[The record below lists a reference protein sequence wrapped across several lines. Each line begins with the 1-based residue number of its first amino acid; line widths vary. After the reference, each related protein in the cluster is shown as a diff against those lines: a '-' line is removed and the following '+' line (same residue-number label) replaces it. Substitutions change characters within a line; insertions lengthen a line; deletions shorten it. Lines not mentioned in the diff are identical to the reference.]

1 MGVEKPAYTISVL
14 NQKGGVGKTTTAQHL
29 GYALAAFHK
38 KNVLLIDSDPQGN
51 LTHTMGIDPGKL
63 EATLFDVLKG
73 DAALSSIIMS
83 YGDLEGGSLDI
94 APANI
99 QLSRAEVELVREI
112 NATFLLKTALTDPLM
127 IGEGSYDY
135 VIIDCPP
142 SLGILTINALA
153 ASSHVLVPIQP
164 EMYAL
169 QGLDALQ
176 STIEKVRLRANP
188 RLEVLGWLITL
199 HDGRTRIHKDVTALF
214 RQRFGAKI
222 CDTVISLNTTLR
234 EAQMAR
240 RTIWQYDSSRTGATN
255 YQLLAEEV
263 IGRLEG

>member
-1 MGVEKPAYTISVL
+1 MGVGGRAHVVSLV

-29 GYALAAFHK
+29 GYALADFHR

-51 LTHTMGIDPGKL
+51 LTYTMGVDPDKL
-63 EATLFDVLKG
+63 ENTLFDVLKG
-73 DAALSSIIMS
+73 DTSLSSIIKP
-83 YGDLEGGSLDI
+83 YDKLENGSLDI
-94 APANI
+94 APSNI
-99 QLSRAEVELVREI
+99 QLSRAEIELVREI

-153 ASSHVLVPIQP
+153 ASSHVLVPVQP

-169 QGLDALQ
+169 QGLDALRG
-176 STIEKVRLRANP
+176 TIDTVRLRANP
-188 RLEVLGWLITL
+188 GLEVLGWLVTL

-214 RQRFGAKI
+214 RQRFGKQI
-222 CDTVISLNTTLR
+222 CDTVISMNTTLR
-234 EAQMAR
+234 EAQANR
-240 RTIWQYDSSRTGATN
+240 KTIWQFDSSRTGAKN
-255 YQLLAEEV
+255 YEMLADEV
-263 IGRLEG
+263 VSRVEG